1 MSLLFYDDSP
11 VFGGHEVMA
20 LLGLDAVLSE
30 DRGPVRFLAPSA
42 NRKLRENL
50 TALARKHPHLEIEL
64 LEEHSSKLESLRHL
78 VRPARIRKLARRF
91 REIAPSL
98 VVAIQGNLEHS
109 SLALLAARRAGIPS
123 ASYLPVPHTNAAM
136 GARFGAVRDLFC
148 SRLIDLPD
156 TYITISD
163 EMARLLKERG
173 ATAPVKIVYNGIDT
187 DRFRPGDTP
196 EACRRLGLP
205 SAKVRI
211 GMVGRIEFR
220 QKQQHLLVEAVAADP
235 TLAGSCHLVFA
246 GEGPDSAALVE
257 ILRQSGVSGT
267 VLPWSDPA
275 DLYRAMDAMVI
286 PSRYE
291 GLPLV
296 MLEALSSGTP
306 VLGSDRDGMRD
317 VLPAEWRFQPGDAA
331 SLGATLVRF
340 LSQGRPRPSADLVG
354 RVRSTMSL
362 PCFRDS
368 FSSTVLGLVPGMN
381 PSLRTS

>member
-20 LLGLDAVLSE
+20 LLGLDAVLSS
-30 DRGPVRFLAPSA
+30 DPGPVRFLATSA
-42 NRKLRENL
+42 NGKLREHL
-50 TALARKHPHLEIEL
+50 AALAGKHPHLEIEL

-78 VRPARIRKLARRF
+78 LRPARIRKLARRF
-91 REIAPSL
+91 LEIAPSL

-109 SLALLAARRAGIPS
+109 SLALLASRRAGISS

-136 GARFGAVRDLFC
+136 GARFGGVRDLFC
-148 SRLIDLPD
+148 SRLINLPD

-163 EMARLLKERG
+163 EMAKMLKERG
-173 ATAPVKIVYNGIDT
+173 ATTPVRIVYNGIDT
-187 DRFRPGDTP
+187 DRFQPGDGP
-196 EACRRLGLP
+196 AACRQLGVP
-205 SAKVRI
+205 ATKVRI

-235 TLAGSCHLVFA
+235 TLASSCHLVFA
-246 GEGPDSAALVE
+246 GEGPDSGNLVE
-257 ILRQSGVSGT
+257 ILRKSGVSGA

-275 DLYRAMDAMVI
+275 DLYRAMDVMVI

-317 VLPAEWRFQPGDAA
+317 LLPAEWRFKTGDVAA
-331 SLGATLVRF
+331 LRAALARF
-340 LSQGRPRPSADLVG
+340 LSEGCPGPSADLIG

-362 PCFRDS
+362 ATFRQS
-368 FSSTVLGLVPGMN
+368 FSSTLLGLVPGMN
-381 PSLRTS
+381 

>member
-1 MSLLFYDDSP
+1 
-11 VFGGHEVMA
+11 
-20 LLGLDAVLSE
+20 
-30 DRGPVRFLAPSA
+30 
-42 NRKLRENL
+42 
-50 TALARKHPHLEIEL
+50 
-64 LEEHSSKLESLRHL
+64 
-78 VRPARIRKLARRF
+78 
-91 REIAPSL
+91 
-98 VVAIQGNLEHS
+98 
-109 SLALLAARRAGIPS
+109 
-123 ASYLPVPHTNAAM
+123 M

-148 SRLIDLPD
+148 SRLINLPD

-163 EMARLLKERG
+163 EMAKMLKERG
-173 ATAPVKIVYNGIDT
+173 TSVPVEIVYNGIDT
-187 DRFRPGDTP
+187 DRFQPGDASA
-196 EACRRLGLP
+196 ACRQLGLP

-235 TLAGSCHLVFA
+235 TLANSCHLVFA

-257 ILRQSGVSGT
+257 ILKKAGVSGT

-317 VLPAEWRFQPGDAA
+317 VLPEEWRFKTGDVGA
-331 SLGATLVRF
+331 LGATLGRF
-340 LSQGRPRPSADLVG
+340 VSEGCQRPSADLIN

-362 PCFRDS
+362 TTFRQS
-368 FSSTVLGLVPGMN
+368 FSSTLLGLVPGMN
-381 PSLRTS
+381 